1 MSTDQN
7 SHQSTHDQR
16 RFPVKL
22 ARVIH
27 LVSAFWTLGLAFLI
41 FLDVAGRGIFSSP
54 IPGTKEIIQNSIV
67 AITFLQLPLAV
78 YSGSMLRTT
87 VLADAVPAFVRRLLR
102 TIGYMLGALFF
113 VGLMLSS
120 YEPLIDA
127 IRIGEYEGE
136 GALRV
141 PTWPVRGL
149 IFLMAI
155 FGVFAYC
162 SMIYYDWRDKLVRE
176 LQMPGALSDESDDPA
191 TPGSLGGTS

>member
-1 MSTDQN
+1 MSTDQAAQN
-7 SHQSTHDQR
+7 TPAV
-16 RFPVKL
+16 PVRL

-27 LVSAFWTLGLAFLI
+27 LVSAFWTLGLAILI
-41 FLDVAGRGIFSSP
+41 FFDVTGRGLFSSP

-87 VLADAVPAFVRRLLR
+87 VLADAVPASIRRLLR
-102 TIGYMLGALFF
+102 TLGYILGALFF
-113 VGLMLSS
+113 TGLLLSS

-155 FGVFAYC
+155 FGVFAYL
-162 SMIYYDWRDKLVRE
+162 SMIYYDWRGKLVNESRI
-176 LQMPGALSDESDDPA
+176 PGALSEDSDNAMPA
-191 TPGSLGGTS
+191 NSTGGSN